1 MNLLDAIDDPQL
13 FGPWFRDR
21 ATWLSWFAFIAAV
34 FALPMDEDQAA
45 VFRRCTGRKEL
56 PSTASKEAWLVIGR
70 RGGKS
75 FILALIA
82 VFLACFYDYRQ
93 HLAPGERGTVLVIAA
108 DRRQSRVILRYVR
121 GLLTGVPMLARLI
134 ERETAESFDLTNR
147 VTIEIAAGNF
157 RTVRGYTLVAA
168 LCDEIAFWRSDDSA
182 NPDREIL
189 DALRPA
195 QATIPNAMLLCA
207 SSPYARRG
215 ELWRAYQEHYGK
227 DGAPLVWQADTRT
240 MNPSVPQSFIDEEMQ
255 RDPASAAAEYG
266 AQFRTDVESYIPLEA
281 VRACIEPGV
290 RERLPLRQWRY
301 VAFTDPSGG
310 SSDSMTLAVAHK
322 EGDTAI
328 LDLLREVR
336 PPFSPEA
343 VVEEFADVLRRY
355 RLTKVYG
362 DRYAGE
368 WCREVFSRHGLNY
381 EIAEKPKSDLYR
393 DLLPL
398 INSRGADLLENE
410 RLVAAAGAAG
420 AAHGARRAG
429 QHRSSERRS

>member
-1 MNLLDAIDDPQL
+1 M
-13 FGPWFRDR
+13 
-21 ATWLSWFAFIAAV
+21 
-34 FALPMDEDQAA
+34 
-45 VFRRCTGRKEL
+45 
-56 PSTASKEAWLVIGR
+56 
-70 RGGKS
+70 
-75 FILALIA
+75 
-82 VFLACFYDYRQ
+82 
-93 HLAPGERGTVLVIAA
+93 
-108 DRRQSRVILRYVR
+108 
-121 GLLTGVPMLARLI
+121 
-134 ERETAESFDLTNR
+134 
-147 VTIEIAAGNF
+147 
-157 RTVRGYTLVAA
+157 RGYTLVAA

-310 SSDSMTLAVAHK
+310 SSDSMTLAMAHK

-355 RLTKVYG
+355 RLTRVYG

-368 WCREVFSRHGLNY
+368 WCREVFSGT
-381 EIAEKPKSDLYR
+381 
-393 DLLPL
+393 
-398 INSRGADLLENE
+398 G
-410 RLVAAAGAAG
+410 
-420 AAHGARRAG
+420 
-429 QHRSSERRS
+429 

>member
-1 MNLLDAIDDPQL
+1 
-13 FGPWFRDR
+13 
-21 ATWLSWFAFIAAV
+21 
-34 FALPMDEDQAA
+34 
-45 VFRRCTGRKEL
+45 
-56 PSTASKEAWLVIGR
+56 
-70 RGGKS
+70 
-75 FILALIA
+75 
-82 VFLACFYDYRQ
+82 
-93 HLAPGERGTVLVIAA
+93 
-108 DRRQSRVILRYVR
+108 
-121 GLLTGVPMLARLI
+121 
-134 ERETAESFDLTNR
+134 
-147 VTIEIAAGNF
+147 
-157 RTVRGYTLVAA
+157 
-168 LCDEIAFWRSDDSA
+168 
-182 NPDREIL
+182 
-189 DALRPA
+189 
-195 QATIPNAMLLCA
+195 MLLCA

-281 VRACIEPGV
+281 VRACIETGV

-310 SSDSMTLAVAHK
+310 SADSMTLAVAHK

-368 WCREVFSRHGLNY
+368 WCREVFLPAR
-381 EIAEKPKSDLYR
+381 AELR
-393 DLLPL
+393 DRREAQVRPV
-398 INSRGADLLENE
+398 SGPVAAHQFPRRRSAGE
-410 RLVAAAGAAG
+410 RAPCGCSSCSWSVGRRAAGGTIDHPSGGHDDVANAAAGALVT
-420 AAHGARRAG
+420 AAKAAVRRPCAANHQSELQPLQPAPATVERLMTSHRADRQSCNAERARSFPSYTRATHTCPTAKTLNARG
-429 QHRSSERRS
+429 IRTAREGPMAHVYR